1 MSPNTPGAIR
11 GRGAVSNPEGRFE
24 STRRE
29 DFDDGWLIEEPPAAA
44 PDTVVRAEP
53 ARSIITRND
62 SPDIP
67 FERSIN
73 PYRGCEHGCVY
84 CFARPSHAYLNLS
97 PGIDFETRLFYKQ
110 DAARLL
116 ENELRKPGYR
126 CLPIN
131 LGSNTDPYQPIERR
145 LGVTRSLLEVLER
158 FRHPVTIV
166 TKSALVERDLD
177 ILARMAAA
185 GLASVAISITTLRD
199 ELKRTLEPR
208 APAPA
213 ARLRAVRHLR
223 EAGVPVF
230 VLAAPIIPCVNDDEI
245 ERILEAAAEAGATG
259 AGYVFLRLPHEL
271 KDIFRAWLDVHLPQ
285 RAEHVMSLIQQ
296 SRGGKAYDAAWG
308 QRMRGQGVFA
318 DLIAQRFALACR
330 RLALNRVR
338 DWRLDTAQFRVP
350 PQAGD
355 QMTLPI

>member
-1 MSPNTPGAIR
+1 MNPLPPAAIK

-29 DFDDGWLIEEPPAAA
+29 SFDDGWLMEEMPSIA
-44 PDTVVRAEP
+44 PQTVVRAEP
-53 ARSIITRND
+53 ARSIITAND

-67 FERSIN
+67 FAQSIN

-97 PGIDFETRLFYKQ
+97 PGIDFETKLFYKQ
-110 DAARLL
+110 DAASLL
-116 ENELRKPGYR
+116 EQALRKPSYR
-126 CLPIN
+126 CTPIN
-131 LGSNTDPYQPIERR
+131 LGSNTDPYQPIERK

-158 FRHPVTIV
+158 FGHPVTVV
-166 TKSALVERDLD
+166 TKSALIERDID
-177 ILARMAAA
+177 ILGRMGRA

-213 ARLRAVRHLR
+213 ARLRAVRRLR
-223 EAGVPVF
+223 EVGVPVF
-230 VLAAPIIPCVNDDEI
+230 VLAAPIIPCVNDGEM
-245 ERILEAAAEAGATG
+245 EQILEAASSAGATG

-271 KDIFRAWLDVHLPQ
+271 KAVFRAWLDAHVPL
-285 RAEHVMSLIQQ
+285 RAEHVMSVVRQ
-296 SRGGKAYDAAWG
+296 SRGGREYEATWG

-318 DLIAQRFALACR
+318 DLIARRFDLACR
-330 RLALNRVR
+330 RLRLDRVGS
-338 DWRLDTAQFRVP
+338 WRLDATRFKVP
-350 PQAGD
+350 ARAGD
-355 QMTLPI
+355 QMPLF